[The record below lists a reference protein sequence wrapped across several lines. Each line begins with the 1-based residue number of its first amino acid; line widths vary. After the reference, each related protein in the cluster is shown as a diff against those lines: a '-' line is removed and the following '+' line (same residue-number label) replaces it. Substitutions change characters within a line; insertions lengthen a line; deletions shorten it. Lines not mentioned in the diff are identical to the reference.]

1 MATYGK
7 TEEFEQSF
15 ERWDN
20 CIERVN
26 EIFIANGIN
35 DNIKKKTILL
45 SSCGAKTYQVL
56 RGLPNNR
63 PSMKTDTQLVTLM
76 KNHLYPALNVI
87 AEWFK
92 FNTHD
97 RQTSETV
104 AESVAVLRR
113 LSEHCDYGDIKDVR
127 IQQRLLSE
135 KILTLKQTLTIVYSM
150 ESAATYSKSIA
161 DHQTLNSITDKINKI
176 LKVQPKTFE
185 KKCYWCGGTKHTAQ
199 NCPFKEVECF
209 YCHRKGHT
217 LQAYQTK
224 AANEGRDKR
233 IPNRQRPVKTIETI
247 DGNEEDEIFD
257 LYTLHERKVQ
267 PFAESLKLEGNIVPM
282 EIDTGASITVIG
294 EQTFK
299 IILPPVQPN
308 RVIWNWKSFQVK

>member
-87 AEWFK
+87 AE
-92 FNTHD
+92 
-97 RQTSETV
+97 
-104 AESVAVLRR
+104 
-113 LSEHCDYGDIKDVR
+113 
-127 IQQRLLSE
+127 
-135 KILTLKQTLTIVYSM
+135 
-150 ESAATYSKSIA
+150 
-161 DHQTLNSITDKINKI
+161 
-176 LKVQPKTFE
+176 
-185 KKCYWCGGTKHTAQ
+185 
-199 NCPFKEVECF
+199 
-209 YCHRKGHT
+209 
-217 LQAYQTK
+217 
-224 AANEGRDKR
+224 
-233 IPNRQRPVKTIETI
+233 
-247 DGNEEDEIFD
+247 
-257 LYTLHERKVQ
+257 
-267 PFAESLKLEGNIVPM
+267 
-282 EIDTGASITVIG
+282 
-294 EQTFK
+294 
-299 IILPPVQPN
+299 
-308 RVIWNWKSFQVK
+308 